1 MRAFAVLLILIAAG
15 NVLAQTTISPTTTL
29 TAETG
34 NNTGAADSFSTQVN
48 GNIGAGNISKMPLN
62 TLLYPGS
69 NTAIYAHFMAWFGQS
84 SHMSVGYTS
93 SDPVVVQKQVNDAI
107 SRGMAGFIEDW
118 YGPNNSMPNNTLFAL
133 KAESERHPGQF
144 SFGITYDGGA
154 LNNCVATPGCDLT
167 QQTISDL
174 TYAWNNF
181 EQSPAYMRLGGRP
194 VLLFFDPDRYGTLN
208 WPLIQSSVP
217 GNPVLIFRNAGGFT
231 HTSTA
236 GSFAWII
243 IDTTNALNWNQTY
256 LDGFLSSAVSSPAQH
271 AMAATYKGFNDTLAG
286 WTKNRIMSQQCGQ
299 VWLDTFNEIGRYY
312 SAAKQLE
319 SIQLVTWNDYEEGSE
334 LESGIDNCVSLN
346 ASVSNGVLSWTL
358 SGDEA
363 TVDHYNVFISKDG
376 QNLMSLGDLPS
387 GSRSLNLAGWNFASG
402 SYNIYVKAIA
412 RASMT
417 NKMSPAASYTVN
429 GTLPPPGGTPDLTVA
444 ASPSALTVKQGQAG
458 AVSIGITPQQ
468 GFSGTVTFACS
479 SLPANTRCSFSPASL
494 AASGASVSSVLT
506 VATSAATGA
515 LPSAP
520 FPLGG
525 PAWFTSVFAI
535 AVAAGGRLRRK
546 RWSAATILGVAL
558 LLGLLLMQTAC
569 GGGGKSVTA
578 AVSPSSPTTPAS
590 ATATPVG
597 DYAVTVTATAGT
609 LVRTTSFTLS
619 VR

>member
-1 MRAFAVLLILIAAG
+1 
-15 NVLAQTTISPTTTL
+15 
-29 TAETG
+29 
-34 NNTGAADSFSTQVN
+34 
-48 GNIGAGNISKMPLN
+48 
-62 TLLYPGS
+62 
-69 NTAIYAHFMAWFGQS
+69 
-84 SHMSVGYTS
+84 
-93 SDPVVVQKQVNDAI
+93 
-107 SRGMAGFIEDW
+107 
-118 YGPNNSMPNNTLFAL
+118 
-133 KAESERHPGQF
+133 
-144 SFGITYDGGA
+144 
-154 LNNCVATPGCDLT
+154 
-167 QQTISDL
+167 
-174 TYAWNNF
+174 
-181 EQSPAYMRLGGRP
+181 
-194 VLLFFDPDRYGTLN
+194 
-208 WPLIQSSVP
+208 
-217 GNPVLIFRNAGGFT
+217 
-231 HTSTA
+231 
-236 GSFAWII
+236 
-243 IDTTNALNWNQTY
+243 
-256 LDGFLSSAVSSPAQH
+256 
-271 AMAATYKGFNDTLAG
+271 
-286 WTKNRIMSQQCGQ
+286 MSQQCGQ

-334 LESGIDNCVSLN
+334 LETGIDNCVSLN
-346 ASVSNGVLSWTL
+346 ASVSSGVLSWTL

-363 TVDHYNVFISKDG
+363 TVDHYTVFISKDG
-376 QNLMSLGDLPS
+376 QTLMSLGDLPS

-479 SLPANTRCSFSPASL
+479 TLPANTRCSFSPASL

-535 AVAAGGRLRRK
+535 AGVVAAGGRLRRK